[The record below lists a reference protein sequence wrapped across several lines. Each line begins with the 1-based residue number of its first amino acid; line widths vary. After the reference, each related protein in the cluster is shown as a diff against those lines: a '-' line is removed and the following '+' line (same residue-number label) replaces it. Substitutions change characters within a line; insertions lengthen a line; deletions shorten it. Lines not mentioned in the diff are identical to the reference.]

1 MQFFGFGGAEQLW
14 RLPAVGGLLVVGLAV
29 LLILFPVFF
38 AYFVAVL
45 LIATGLSLLGVAWRM
60 RRSVTY
66 RRIEP
71 QWRVH
76 DEGDKPGA

>member
-1 MQFFGFGGAEQLW
+1 MQFFGFSGSEHLW
-14 RLPAVGGLLVVGLAV
+14 RVPAVGGLLVIGLAV

-45 LIATGLSLLGVAWRM
+45 LIATGLSLLGLAWRM

-66 RRIEP
+66 RPIEP
-71 QWRVH
+71 QWRVR
-76 DEGDKPGA
+76 DDVDNRGT